1 MSEQPISEQ
10 IVFAPE
16 VGAAVRALS
25 SMSAQV
31 VRSYNAAGGMHTD
44 SVVVEVE
51 PWVCVD
57 GVIEPASKFPAAL
70 SLNMVCS
77 ADGAFRVPRRVIPA
91 EYALDSDARLVAG
104 QLVDRTAWQAFSGR
118 MAAELSMFP
127 VGVSAAGEQQSLES
141 TFRLFDKRT
150 REYRVIDSVNLSGS
164 DTLSTRT
171 SVWEATDGVG
181 IVAAMTVNQDSAP
194 SATTWLVGFS
204 TPDPTQR
211 FGLGVQL
218 RGMNRLELVA
228 SDTQGSYVLAYRD
241 LLREISDAVL
251 VGLRYVADTSTASMV
266 YVDDFTNSDLSARLT
281 QLNGRPAGET
291 LAGLDAAV
299 MPTISDESASVFDV
313 SVWTTKPPET
323 EWERTAAAYMELYS
337 IGVKEAF

>member
-10 IVFAPE
+10 VVFAPE

-141 TFRLFDKRT
+141 TFPLFDKRT
-150 REYRVIDSVNLSGS
+150 KTYRQVSSVVLSGS
-164 DTLSTRT
+164 DTLTTRT
-171 SVWEATDGVG
+171 SQWEAADGVG
-181 IVAAMTVNQDSAP
+181 LMAALTVNQDAS
-194 SATTWLVGFS
+194 SVSTTWLLGFS

-218 RGMNRLELVA
+218 RGMNRIELVVG
-228 SDTQGSYVLAYRD
+228 DTQGFYVLAYRD
-241 LLREISDAVL
+241 LLREIGDAVL
-251 VGLRYVADTSTASMV
+251 VGLRYDADTATASML
-266 YVDDFTNSDLSARLT
+266 YVDDYVNADLSARLESI
-281 QLNGRPAGET
+281 NGVPAGET